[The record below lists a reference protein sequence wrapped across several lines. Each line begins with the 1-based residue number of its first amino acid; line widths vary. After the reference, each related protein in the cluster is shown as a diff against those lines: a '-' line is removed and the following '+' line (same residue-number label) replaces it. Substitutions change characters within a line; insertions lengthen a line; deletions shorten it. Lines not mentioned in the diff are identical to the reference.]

1 MTLDDVPLE
10 PLAPAYRSVLR
21 IGGAVTAGV
30 VLAAA
35 LVGEAVLRA
44 QGFAPGLL
52 VGPASLWSIWWVAIA
67 APRRWARWRF
77 AFTGRELHVVQGW
90 LTRVH
95 TIVPVR
101 RVQHIDLT
109 RGPLERRYGL
119 ATLVLH
125 TAGTMHSRVAVP
137 GLPRDEAERI
147 RDAIRAS
154 VERPDR

>member
-1 MTLDDVPLE
+1 VTLDDIPMG

-21 IGGAVTAGV
+21 VGGAITAAMLIAV
-30 VLAAA
+30 ALA
-35 LVGEAVLRA
+35 GEAVAWR
-44 QGFAPGLL
+44 QGLPPGLL
-52 VGPASLWSIWWVAIA
+52 VGPVLLWSIWWVAVG

-77 AFTGRELHVVQGW
+77 AFTGRELHVASGW

-95 TIVPVR
+95 TAVPVR

-109 RGPLERRYGL
+109 QGPVERRYGL

-137 GLPRDEAERI
+137 GLEREEAERI
-147 RDAIRAS
+147 RDAIRGS
-154 VERPDR
+154 VELTDR